1 MAARFWPGQDAVG
14 QRFRL
19 VGEQDGDWFTVI
31 GIAPDIARGFVG
43 SRPQPYAFLPYP
55 FSETRNTGIV
65 LRVPKGAPTSVLAAV
80 RDQIHPADASMPIFQ
95 VQTMEEARTR
105 GYWQYRLFSW
115 MFSIFGAI
123 ALALAAVGVYGVL
136 AYSVSQRTHEIGV
149 RMALGARGADVRR
162 MITVQGVRLAA
173 IGIAVGAVGAAGLTQ
188 GLRSILFN
196 VSATDPVSYVGVA
209 LFLTVVAIAA
219 SWLPARRATHVD
231 PIVALRTE

>member
-1 MAARFWPGQDAVG
+1 
-14 QRFRL
+14 
-19 VGEQDGDWFTVI
+19 
-31 GIAPDIARGFVG
+31 
-43 SRPQPYAFLPYP
+43 
-55 FSETRNTGIV
+55 
-65 LRVPKGAPTSVLAAV
+65 
-80 RDQIHPADASMPIFQ
+80 
-95 VQTMEEARTR
+95 MEEARTR